1 MTSTKNLNNRIAFQG
16 QLGANSHVACKLY
29 FPAMEYIPCN
39 NFEDAFNAVKY
50 NDAKYAMI
58 PIENSVMGRV
68 ADIHN
73 LLPESGLFIIGEY
86 FHRVV
91 HHLMAIKDSSLKDIK
106 TVMSQL
112 PALSQ
117 CKKFIKK
124 NNFNEISAADTAGS
138 AKEVFSLGDKSIGA
152 IASSLASEIYN
163 LKIIASN
170 IEDADHNTT
179 RFIVMANKA
188 EAPELKEKKVIT
200 SIIFKIR
207 NVPAALYKGLGGFA
221 TNGVNITKLESYIID
236 GNFTAAQFYAD
247 FEGHQELRHVKLALE
262 ELSFYSKELKILGCY
277 KSDPYRSENNK
288 L

>member
-1 MTSTKNLNNRIAFQG
+1 MTNKKKSSNKVAFQG
-16 QLGANSHVACKLY
+16 QLGANSHVACKIY
-29 FPAMEYIPCN
+29 FPDWEYLPCT
-39 NFEDAFNAVKY
+39 NFEDAFNTVRD

-73 LLPESGLFIIGEY
+73 LLPESGLFIVGEY
-86 FHRVV
+86 FHRVE
-91 HHLMAIKDSSLKDIK
+91 HQLLALKDSSLKEIK

-117 CKKFIKK
+117 CKKFIKQ
-124 NNFNEISAADTAGS
+124 NNFTEITAADTAGS
-138 AKEVFSLGDKSIGA
+138 AKEVANLGDKSIGA
-152 IASSLASEIYN
+152 IASSLAAEIYN
-163 LKIIASN
+163 LKIVSSN

-179 RFIVMANKA
+179 RFIVMSNKP
-188 EAPELKEKKVIT
+188 EAPALNEGKVIT

-221 TNGVNITKLESYIID
+221 TNGVNITKLESYLID

-247 FEGHQELRHVKLALE
+247 FEGHQDLKHVQLALE

-277 KSDPYRSENNK
+277 QSDPYRN
-288 L
+288 

>member
-1 MTSTKNLNNRIAFQG
+1 MNNNPKSSNKIAFQG
-16 QLGANSHVACKLY
+16 QLGANSHVACKIY
-29 FPAMEYIPCN
+29 FPDREYLPCN
-39 NFEDAFNAVKY
+39 NFEDAFNAVK
-50 NDAKYAMI
+50 NNEAKYGMI

-73 LLPESGLFIIGEY
+73 LLPESGLFIVGEY
-86 FHRVV
+86 FHRVE
-91 HHLMAIKDSSLKDIK
+91 HHLMALKNSSLQEIK

-124 NNFNEISAADTAGS
+124 NNFTEITAADTAGS
-138 AKEVFSLGDKSIGA
+138 AKEVASLGDRSIGA
-152 IASSLASEIYN
+152 IASSLAAEIYN
-163 LKIIASN
+163 LKIMSSN

-179 RFIVMANKA
+179 RFIIMSNKA
-188 EAPELKEKKVIT
+188 ESPALNDKKVIT

-221 TNGVNITKLESYIID
+221 TNGVNITKLESYLVD

-247 FEGHQELRHVKLALE
+247 FEGHQDLKHVKLALE

-277 KSDPYRSENNK
+277 HSDPYRN
-288 L
+288 